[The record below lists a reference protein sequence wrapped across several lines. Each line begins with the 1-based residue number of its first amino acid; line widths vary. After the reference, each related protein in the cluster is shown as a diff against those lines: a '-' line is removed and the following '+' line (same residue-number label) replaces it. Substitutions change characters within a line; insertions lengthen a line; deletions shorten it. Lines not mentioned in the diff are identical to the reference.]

1 MTIPA
6 PMTAKPGRA
15 GKGQPQAKSAP
26 AVNGWIIIDKPLGL
40 TSTQVVGRVRRIL
53 RPRKVGHGGTLDPLA
68 SGLLPIALGEAT
80 KTVSYVMDGRKS
92 YRFTLRW
99 GQATATDDAEGR
111 AIEEHPHRPDEAEI
125 RAVLPRFTGEIEQIP
140 PLYSAIKVG
149 GQRAYDLARAH
160 TDFELKPRRVTVH
173 AITLEAQPD
182 RDHAVFEVHC
192 GKGTYM
198 RSLAR
203 DLGRATGTVAHIV
216 ELRRL
221 TVGPF
226 TEADAISLDSLESM
240 GHSPAALEQVLPV
253 ETALDDIPALALSE
267 TEANRLRCGQ
277 AVSMVARANRERI
290 SALSNGSI
298 VFTTA
303 GGKPVAL
310 ARYEAGELHPVRVLN
325 L

>member
-1 MTIPA
+1 MTMAAKAASAEIA
-6 PMTAKPGRA
+6 P
-15 GKGQPQAKSAP
+15 
-26 AVNGWIIIDKPLGL
+26 VNGWLVIDKPLGL

-99 GQATATDDAEGR
+99 GEATETDDAEG
-111 AIEEHPHRPDEAEI
+111 AVIEAHPHRPDEAEI
-125 RAVLPRFTGEIEQIP
+125 RAVLADFTGEIRQIP

-149 GQRAYDLARAH
+149 GRRAYDLARAQ
-160 TDFELKPRRVTVH
+160 TEFELKPRRVMVH
-173 AITLEAQPD
+173 AITLEDQPD

-203 DLGRATGTVAHIV
+203 DLGRATRSVAHIV

-277 AVSMVARANRERI
+277 AVSMVARANRDRI
-290 SALSNGSI
+290 SELSNGSI
-298 VFTTA
+298 VFTTT
-303 GGKPVAL
+303 GGRPVAL
-310 ARYEAGELHPVRVLN
+310 ARYEAGDLHPVRVLN

>member
-1 MTIPA
+1 MKA
-6 PMTAKPGRA
+6 EA
-15 GKGQPQAKSAP
+15 GG
-26 AVNGWIIIDKPLGL
+26 VNGWLIIDKPLGL
-40 TSTQVVGRVRRIL
+40 TSTQVVGRVRRL
-53 RPRKVGHGGTLDPLA
+53 LKPRKVGHGGTLDPLA

-99 GQATATDDAEGR
+99 GQATATDDAEG
-111 AIEEHPHRPDEAEI
+111 AVIEEHPHRPDADQI
-125 RAVLPRFTGEIEQIP
+125 RAVLDGFTGDIQQIP
-140 PLYSAIKVG
+140 PLYSAIKVDG
-149 GQRAYDLARAH
+149 KRAYDLARAQA
-160 TDFELKPRRVTVH
+160 DFELKARTVTVH
-173 AITLEAQPD
+173 AITLEAMPD
-182 RDHAVFEVHC
+182 PDHAVFEVHC

-277 AVSMVARANRERI
+277 AVSMVARANRDRI
-290 SALSNGSI
+290 SELSNGSI
-298 VFTTA
+298 VFTTT

-310 ARYEAGELHPVRVLN
+310 ARYEAGDIHPVRVLN

>member
-1 MTIPA
+1 M
-6 PMTAKPGRA
+6 A
-15 GKGQPQAKSAP
+15 GKAQRA
-26 AVNGWIIIDKPLGL
+26 AVNGWLVIDKPLGM
-40 TSTQVVGRVRRIL
+40 TSTQVVGRVRRVFQ
-53 RPRKVGHGGTLDPLA
+53 PRKLGHGGTLDPLA
-68 SGLLPIALGEAT
+68 TGLLPVAMGEAT

-99 GQATATDDAEGR
+99 GQATETDDAEG
-111 AIEEHPHRPDEAEI
+111 AVIEETEARPEAARI
-125 RAVLPRFTGEIEQIP
+125 AAVLPQFSGMIEQVP

-149 GQRAYDLARAH
+149 GRRAYDLARAQQ
-160 TDFELKPRRVTVH
+160 DFKLKPRQVTVH
-173 AITLEAQPD
+173 EISLLTQPD

-203 DLGRATGTVAHIV
+203 DLGRSVGSLAHIT

-226 TEADAISLDSLESM
+226 SESDAISLETLESM

-277 AVSMVARANRERI
+277 SVSMVARSNRDRI
-290 SALSNGSI
+290 SDLHNGAMVCATS
-298 VFTTA
+298 

-310 ARYEAGELHPVRVLN
+310 ARYEAGDIRPVRVLN

>member
-1 MTIPA
+1 MPMAAKAASAEIA
-6 PMTAKPGRA
+6 P
-15 GKGQPQAKSAP
+15 
-26 AVNGWIIIDKPLGL
+26 VNGWLIIDKPLGL
-40 TSTQVVGRVRRIL
+40 TSTQVVGRVRRIF

-99 GQATATDDAEGR
+99 GEATATDDAEG
-111 AIEEHPHRPDEAEI
+111 AVIEVHPHRPDEAAI
-125 RAVLPRFTGEIEQIP
+125 RAVLADFTGEIEQIP

-149 GQRAYDLARAH
+149 GQRAYDLARAQ
-160 TDFELKPRRVTVH
+160 TEFELKPRRVTVH
-173 AITLEAQPD
+173 AITLEDLPD
-182 RDHAVFEVHC
+182 RDRAVFEVHC

-267 TEANRLRCGQ
+267 TEANRLRSGQ
-277 AVSMVARANRERI
+277 AVSMVARANRDRI
-290 SALSNGSI
+290 SELSNGSI
-298 VFTTA
+298 VFTTT

-310 ARYEAGELHPVRVLN
+310 ARYEAGDLHPVRVLN

>member
-1 MTIPA
+1 MRT
-6 PMTAKPGRA
+6 TARPRA
-15 GKGQPQAKSAP
+15 GPMPNKAAASDKPTP
-26 AVNGWIIIDKPLGL
+26 VNGWIVIDKPLGL

-99 GQATATDDAEGR
+99 GEATETDDAEGKV
-111 AIEEHPHRPDEAEI
+111 IETHPHRPDAAEI
-125 RAVLPRFTGEIEQIP
+125 AAVLAGFTGQIDQIP
-140 PLYSAIKVG
+140 PIYSAIKVG
-149 GQRAYDLARAH
+149 GRRAYDLARAQ
-160 TDFELKPRRVTVH
+160 TDFALQARKVMVH
-173 AITLEAQPD
+173 AITLEAMPD

-226 TEADAISLDSLESM
+226 TEADAILLDSLESM

-277 AVSMVARANRERI
+277 AVSMVARANRDRI
-290 SALSNGSI
+290 SELSNGSI

-310 ARYEAGELHPVRVLN
+310 VRYEAGELHPVRVLN